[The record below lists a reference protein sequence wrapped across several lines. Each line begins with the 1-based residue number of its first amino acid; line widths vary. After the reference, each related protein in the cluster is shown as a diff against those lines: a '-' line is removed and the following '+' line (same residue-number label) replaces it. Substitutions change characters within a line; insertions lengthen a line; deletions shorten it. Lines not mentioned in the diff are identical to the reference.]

1 MWTQRKENVQFFISL
16 ETEATKGFLISL
28 QFVCFYEKT
37 AIKRMR
43 YVHKIWRKG
52 AYSVKIF

>member
-16 ETEATKGFLISL
+16 ETEATKDFLVNL

-43 YVHKIWRKG
+43 YVHKIWRQG
-52 AYSVKIF
+52 AYTVKIF